1 MKCVK
6 CGAELKENAKF
17 CNQCGTQIT
26 KDSIVSSDCGMSN
39 EIHDTESQQI
49 NINQIKK
56 NWKDQYT
63 IFVLIVIMIVA
74 GAGGMIVKNTSKN
87 RIEEEYN
94 NVEGN
99 FALSE
104 ESGIEDESL
113 FANEDIESVQIEQE
127 EISENE
133 EEQPELQ
140 YDATEGG
147 IHEYGFYIDDC
158 TWSEAFQKSQD
169 NGGYLVHINSYDE
182 YAYIIHQIYNLGYD
196 KIQFRIGGRHNS
208 DSKEYY
214 WVDNNNDTYGEIINS
229 SEYWAE
235 GEWMQGEPSF
245 VDGEIEEN
253 CRDFYYYEQE
263 GRWVWNDVPD
273 DIISIVPNYSGKIG
287 YIVEYEN

>member
-6 CGAELKENAKF
+6 CGAELKEDAKF

-26 KDSIVSSDCGMSN
+26 KDSEISSNYGVSN
-39 EIHDTESQQI
+39 EIHDTGSEQI
-49 NINQIKK
+49 NIKQIKK

-63 IFVLIVIMIVA
+63 ILGLIIIMIVA
-74 GAGGMIVKNTSKN
+74 AVAGMIVKNTLKN

-94 NVEGN
+94 STEED
-99 FALSE
+99 FELSE
-104 ESGIEDESL
+104 ESNIEDDSL
-113 FANEDIESVQIEQE
+113 FADEEIDSVQIEQE
-127 EISENE
+127 ESGENE

-140 YDATEGG
+140 YDTTEGG

-182 YAYIIHQIYNLGYD
+182 YTYIIDQIYDLGYE
-196 KIQFRIGGRHNS
+196 KVQFRIGGRRDL
-208 DSKEYY
+208 DSEEYY
-214 WVDNNNDTYGEIINS
+214 WVDNNNDTYGEVVNS
-229 SEYWAE
+229 SEYWAAE
-235 GEWMQGEPSF
+235 KWMQGEPSF

-253 CRDFYYYEQE
+253 CLDIYYYEQE

-273 DIISIVPNYSGKIG
+273 DIISIVPYYSGKIG